1 MRSTTLLSKVLARTR
16 EDKGSNAFVNK
27 FMKAMVAERDISTQ
41 EVMHILLDQPL
52 GQSSRAT
59 YSVDCR
65 MPDQH
70 WKGEVV
76 TRGDQ
81 IHESVGFVDKPPLE
95 NAWLRSRSDIPVLR
109 VGRSPPDGLDELK
122 MVREDH
128 CQQHHLEHPDDH
140 HGRVEEPEATAADD
154 EHAEEYTEQD
164 QERDPHSVVEACVN
178 SLARTNH

>member
-1 MRSTTLLSKVLARTR
+1 MIRSTTLVSKVLARTR

-81 IHESVGFVDKPPLE
+81 IHESVGLYASTS
-95 NAWLRSRSDIPVLR
+95 N
-109 VGRSPPDGLDELK
+109 
-122 MVREDH
+122 
-128 CQQHHLEHPDDH
+128 
-140 HGRVEEPEATAADD
+140 
-154 EHAEEYTEQD
+154 D
-164 QERDPHSVVEACVN
+164 QRNCRT
-178 SLARTNH
+178 SLTLS